1 MRPASRLTEMFA
13 PEQLAGI
20 RAMITAGG
28 TPLGGDMMD
37 LMPKLGAI
45 VCYGSGYD
53 GIDLEAAAKR
63 RIAVGHSP
71 GANASSVADIAM
83 ILMLAVTRRLLVAD
97 DYVRSGNWAAA
108 KPSPMMRPQPGMRGR
123 RVGVYGM
130 GEIGRKIAARVAAF
144 ESEVGYFSRSRREL
158 PYRYFPSLA
167 ALAQWC
173 SVLMIAVRAG
183 PDTHHA
189 VDAEILRKLGPDG
202 YVVNIARG
210 SVIDQQA
217 LVTALAD
224 KTIAGAGLDVYAT
237 EPHPPDALTAFPNVV
252 LTPHIGGHTVEFAS
266 RDAGLRDRQFGGVF
280 RRPAAALWGPGR
292 LSRQF
297 WDHNGPKPT
306 KLVRILPSIGARLD
320 LRLARRKKL
329 VTQPLPGVLAVAG
342 TSVLAFR
349 KPDTIG
355 DHSFQDVRMDCSKGR
370 KPVALEECGQGSF
383 GLPEAPRSCPRLQA
397 PAAKPKVSSRA

>member
-1 MRPASRLTEMFA
+1 MPEHVLIYSRFPKALMVRIGERFELMDAAGKPPDQMFA

-28 TPLGGDMMD
+28 TPLGGEIMD

-45 VCYGSGYD
+45 VCYGTGFD
-53 GIDLEAAAKR
+53 GVDLAAAAKR
-63 RIAVGHSP
+63 SIAVGHSP

-83 ILMLAVTRRLLVAD
+83 TLMLAVTRRLLVAD
-97 DYVRSGNWAAA
+97 EYVRSGNWAAA

-167 ALAQWC
+167 ALAEWC

-189 VDAEILRKLGPDG
+189 VDAEILKGLGADG

-217 LVTALAD
+217 LVAALTD
-224 KTIAGAGLDVYAT
+224 NTIAGAGLDVYAT
-237 EPHPPDALTAFPNVV
+237 EPHAPDALTAFPNVV
-252 LTPHIGGHTVEFAS
+252 LTPHLGGHTVESHIAMQDCVMANLEAFFA
-266 RDAGLRDRQFGGVF
+266 
-280 RRPAAALWGPGR
+280 GR
-292 LSRQF
+292 
-297 WDHNGPKPT
+297 
-306 KLVRILPSIGARLD
+306 
-320 LRLARRKKL
+320 
-329 VTQPLPGVLAVAG
+329 PLPYAVRGA
-342 TSVLAFR
+342 
-349 KPDTIG
+349 
-355 DHSFQDVRMDCSKGR
+355 
-370 KPVALEECGQGSF
+370 
-383 GLPEAPRSCPRLQA
+383 
-397 PAAKPKVSSRA
+397 